1 MKQQNK
7 IVLETI
13 LKQQERLMKR
23 LYEEKDTLQNALF
36 DKEEQ
41 IILQN
46 KVLERIKNK
55 IIPKE

>member
-7 IVLETI
+7 IILETI

-23 LYEEKDTLQNALF
+23 LYEEKDALQNALF

-55 IIPKE
+55 IVPKE

>member
-7 IVLETI
+7 IILETI

-23 LYEEKDTLQNALF
+23 LYEEKDALKNALF

-55 IIPKE
+55 IVPKE

>member
-7 IVLETI
+7 IILETI

-23 LYEEKDTLQNALF
+23 LYEEKDALQNALF

>member
-7 IVLETI
+7 IILETI

-23 LYEEKDTLQNALF
+23 LYEEKDELQNALF